1 MPLVIAAFTTLDEAD
16 RAAAALLE
24 AGFDQQAL
32 VAVGQAGGGRLL
44 LAGRVPVHW
53 PGDPPQLLDRTE
65 RATGGALLGGLV
77 VLVAAGLVLW
87 LGPRLGLP
95 LGALGAAG
103 TPFWPKAAIA
113 LGLAALSGLLA
124 ALARSGRGLPHPLA
138 VGYGRR
144 LELGDTV
151 LGVRV
156 AGAAEAASARETL
169 AMHGAILA
177 QTTRGTLEP
186 AFPGE
191 AAPYPAPSRN

>member
-1 MPLVIAAFTTLDEAD
+1 MRLVIAAFTTLDEAD

-32 VAVGQAGGGRLL
+32 AAVGQAGGGRLL

-53 PGDPPQLLDRTE
+53 PGDPPQLLDRSE
-65 RATGGALLGGLV
+65 RATGSAI
-77 VLVAAGLVLW
+77 VAALGVLAAVALVLW
-87 LGPRLGLP
+87 LGPRLGVP

-103 TPFWPKAAIA
+103 TPLWPRAAVA
-113 LGLAALSGLLA
+113 MGLAALGGLLA
-124 ALARSGRGLPHPLA
+124 ALARSGRGLPHPL
-138 VGYGRR
+138 VVTYGRR
-144 LELGDTV
+144 LELGDTI

-156 AGAAEAASARETL
+156 GGASQAASARETL

-186 AFPGE
+186 AFPAE
-191 AAPYPAPSRN
+191 TAPFATPSRS